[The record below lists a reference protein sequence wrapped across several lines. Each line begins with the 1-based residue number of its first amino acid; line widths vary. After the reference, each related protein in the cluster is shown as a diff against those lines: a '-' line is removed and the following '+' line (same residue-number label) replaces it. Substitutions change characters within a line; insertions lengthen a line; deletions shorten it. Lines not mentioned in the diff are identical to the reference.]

1 MNNNEELL
9 QAKGVLE
16 SFINEMKELE
26 SYYEN
31 LISKGVEEGKNVKEL
46 ETDWINKVS
55 DLYDQYL
62 IEHTNAFYR
71 PLSYP
76 VTYDLSRDEI
86 TSLEKEKN
94 MVLIHYKQI
103 TGITEKDKTEQKM
116 IFYLKKIEGKYKIEK
131 LTYFDFFKKKWLK
144 TYI

>member
-1 MNNNEELL
+1 MDNNEDLL

-31 LISKGVEEGKNVKEL
+31 LISKGVEEGKNVSEL
-46 ETDWINKVS
+46 ETAWISKVS
-55 DLYDQYL
+55 NLYDQYL
-62 IEHTNAFYR
+62 VEHTNNFNR

-94 MVLIHYKQI
+94 MVLIHYTQI
-103 TGITEKDKTEQKM
+103 TGVTEKDRTKQEM
-116 IFYLKKIEGKYKIEK
+116 IFYLKKVEGKYKIEK
-131 LTYFDFFKKKWLK
+131 LTYLDFFKKKWVK